1 MREPSLGGL
10 AVSQS
15 APSARARSESLQ
27 LRSESELSDFHCIY
41 MLKKGVIDLFQLCSR
56 RLLKK

>member
-56 RLLKK
+56 